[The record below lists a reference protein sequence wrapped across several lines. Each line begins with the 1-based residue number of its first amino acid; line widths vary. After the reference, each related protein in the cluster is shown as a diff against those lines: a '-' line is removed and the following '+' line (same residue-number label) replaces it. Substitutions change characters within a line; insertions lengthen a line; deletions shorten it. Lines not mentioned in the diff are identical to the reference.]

1 MARTNTLLFFGLLF
15 AVPVYILVPTP
26 QSVSAQSES
35 SDGFV
40 LVEAGS
46 FLMGSHNGSK
56 DEIPVRI
63 VTISRSFCMSR
74 YEVTVGEFRRFT
86 EDTGY
91 RTTAEQQGWSWD
103 WYGEY
108 ASHQETDPCG
118 ATDGSFRVHRGGS
131 WFESEYCL
139 RTAYRVNK
147 LPSDPFNDL
156 GFRLVRTCP

>member
-15 AVPVYILVPTP
+15 AVPAYILVSTP
-26 QSVSAQSES
+26 QSASVQSES

-108 ASHQETDPCG
+108 SLASTTDPR
-118 ATDGSFRVHRGGS
+118 GSTGGTFRVYRGGS
-131 WFESEYCL
+131 WFEFEYSL
-139 RTAYRVNK
+139 RTTYRVNK
-147 LPSDPFNDL
+147 FPSDPFHDL
-156 GFRLVRTCP
+156 GFRPVRTCP